1 MLWDRATQLVCSTPA
16 MEWRG
21 CVPRTKSGRP
31 TAQAGKGHVL
41 EACPRAV
48 HHAQAPGLDQGGV
61 CRGHCERTHGRQ
73 HHPRKPLVHPE
84 LLPKQ
89 WQVRQHAMGEEP
101 NTDMKNLTDM
111 KSLRYKKSLTK
122 KKRKE
127 PSLVF
132 YFLEWPSFVPLRDGS
147 QSTECSA
154 RARGH

>member
-1 MLWDRATQLVCSTPA
+1 M
-16 MEWRG
+16 
-21 CVPRTKSGRP
+21 
-31 TAQAGKGHVL
+31 
-41 EACPRAV
+41 
-48 HHAQAPGLDQGGV
+48 
-61 CRGHCERTHGRQ
+61 
-73 HHPRKPLVHPE
+73 HPE